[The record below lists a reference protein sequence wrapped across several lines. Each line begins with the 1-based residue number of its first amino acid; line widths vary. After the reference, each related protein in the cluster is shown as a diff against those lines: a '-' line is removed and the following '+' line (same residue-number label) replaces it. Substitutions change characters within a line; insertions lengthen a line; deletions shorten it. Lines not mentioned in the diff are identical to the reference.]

1 MIYCAG
7 DCVNSKFR
15 NYVLLLLTIMVVFV
29 CIKDTLQSI
38 QPTLSCPKICF
49 EAFAPDG
56 NTVNVSPRLFLLAFG
71 DNKYAFYRVQGKH
84 NFGQHCFRST
94 PLVTTGIQ

>member
-29 CIKDTLQSI
+29 CIKDTMQSI
-38 QPTLSCPKICF
+38 HLF
-49 EAFAPDG
+49 LFVH
-56 NTVNVSPRLFLLAFG
+56 NTVYYF
-71 DNKYAFYRVQGKH
+71 VQFIDLKDML
-84 NFGQHCFRST
+84 T
-94 PLVTTGIQ
+94 V

>member
-1 MIYCAG
+1 MIYSVG

-15 NYVLLLLTIMVVFV
+15 NYVLLLLTYMVVLV
-29 CIKDTLQSI
+29 CKDTLQSI

-56 NTVNVSPRLFLLAFG
+56 NTVNASPRLFLLALG
-71 DNKYAFYRVQGKH
+71 DNKYAFCRVQGIH
-84 NFGQHCFRST
+84 NFGQDCFRST
-94 PLVTTGIQ
+94 PLVTIGIQ

>member
-1 MIYCAG
+1 MICCAG

-56 NTVNVSPRLFLLAFG
+56 NAVNSSPRLFLLAFG
-71 DNKYAFYRVQGKH
+71 DNKIIRI
-84 NFGQHCFRST
+84 
-94 PLVTTGIQ
+94 L